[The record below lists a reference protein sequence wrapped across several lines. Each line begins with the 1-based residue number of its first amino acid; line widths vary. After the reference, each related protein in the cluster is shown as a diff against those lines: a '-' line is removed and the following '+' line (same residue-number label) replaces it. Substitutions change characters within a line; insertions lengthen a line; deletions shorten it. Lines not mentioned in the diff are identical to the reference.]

1 MMDSQKS
8 MFSSMKGTIGMGATM
23 MLQMGWVNYFFSGF
37 ILAKV
42 PFPLTQKFR
51 GMMQNGVDM
60 ENLDVTYVSGL
71 SFYFLLMFG
80 MGELQNI
87 LIDQE
92 QFKPS
97 EEEIEEQQ
105 QQPQQPAS
113 PMGPAGGP
121 GMMGGANPMAAM
133 MGMPGATPDPKKEFD
148 TQIENV
154 QMIYHRFILKDG
166 EDLALARLEGR
177 MV

>member
-1 MMDSQKS
+1 MLTEESFNSRRTFLAKPEGHLNEKSKREKPDATKAMMDTQKS
-8 MFSSMKGTIGMGATM
+8 MFSSMKGTLGMGATM

-80 MGELQNI
+80 MSELQNI

-97 EEEIEEQQ
+97 DEE
-105 QQPQQPAS
+105 
-113 PMGPAGGP
+113 M
-121 GMMGGANPMAAM
+121 
-133 MGMPGATPDPKKEFD
+133 D
-148 TQIENV
+148 
-154 QMIYHRFILKDG
+154 
-166 EDLALARLEGR
+166 
-177 MV
+177 